1 MQPPQSRKAQVR
13 DMQLRIGAFSK
24 KGELKSVTYGGA
36 AEGTVIIPIQLIDI
50 HQPGR
55 AMRARIAEVTDNLPN
70 ETVRA

>member
-24 KGELKSVTYGGA
+24 KGELKRVTYGCA
-36 AEGTVIIPIQLIDI
+36 AEVTVIIPIQLIDI

-55 AMRARIAEVTDNLPN
+55 AMRVTDNLPN